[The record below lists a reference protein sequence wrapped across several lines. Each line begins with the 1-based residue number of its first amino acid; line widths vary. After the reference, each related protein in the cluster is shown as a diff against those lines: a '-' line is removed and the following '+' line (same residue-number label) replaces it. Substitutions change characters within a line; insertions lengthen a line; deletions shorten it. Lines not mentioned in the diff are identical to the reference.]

1 MRLWKGRRVR
11 QLRKKNPRRGS
22 TFDDFLRE
30 EGIHAEVTA
39 KAVKK
44 VIAWQIAQAMKEE
57 GVTKAVMVRR
67 MKTSKS
73 QLDRLLDPGNQSV
86 TLRTVARA
94 GAVLGK
100 RVRIE
105 LTDI

>member
-1 MRLWKGRRVR
+1 
-11 QLRKKNPRRGS
+11 
-22 TFDDFLRE
+22 
-30 EGIHAEVTA
+30 
-39 KAVKK
+39 
-44 VIAWQIAQAMKEE
+44 MKEE